1 MEILDYIKPIH
12 IDCHKLC
19 ILILNTYL
27 PVAGNIG
34 IFTHS
39 EEEYKQLTE
48 ISKELTKPTNNP
60 NQKYFELHKPIT
72 IGEENNT
79 PEATYTH
86 LYIRKPDYTDY
97 GKYKGDVDFIL
108 STEEYEK
115 LKLSVLKGDYAN
127 GATLY
132 DRPGWDTVQLVSKEI
147 ASVAY
152 ISTKEFS
159 KKVRVKFN

>member
-1 MEILDYIKPIH
+1 MEILDFIKPIH

-19 ILILNTYL
+19 ILVLNKYL
-27 PVAGNIG
+27 PVAGNLG

-39 EEEYKQLTE
+39 EDEYKRLIE
-48 ISKELTKPTNNP
+48 LSKRLTKPTNNP
-60 NQKYFELHKPIT
+60 NQKYFELFQPIT
-72 IGEENNT
+72 VGEEGNT
-79 PEATYTH
+79 PEATYTN

-97 GKYKGDVDFIL
+97 GKYQGDVDFIL
-108 STEEYEK
+108 STEDYEK
-115 LKLSVLKGDYAN
+115 LKLSVLKGDCAN

-152 ISTKEFS
+152 VCTKEFS
-159 KKVRVKFN
+159 EKVRIKFN